1 MTVTTKSIKGAKM
14 KMAISN
20 LLWKYSQPSW
30 KHLVQPLSHFP
41 VKFYPE
47 TKLLPSL
54 KQWLWPSM
62 TLVSTSFE
70 LSGNPRSGTFMTISW
85 NLAEKYTILVLL
97 KLPEQ
102 SINPTGGV
110 SRTSLANS
118 RGRIDCQMN
127 GISTAPNQYIWKL
140 GQQTL
145 QTGSDYTIEVK
156 PMFFGSQTTVLY
168 IETSPAVDTS
178 YTCIADFG
186 GANVV
191 STTALLDIISKLC

>member
-1 MTVTTKSIKGAKM
+1 M
-14 KMAISN
+14 
-20 LLWKYSQPSW
+20 
-30 KHLVQPLSHFP
+30 
-41 VKFYPE
+41 
-47 TKLLPSL
+47 
-54 KQWLWPSM
+54 
-62 TLVSTSFE
+62 
-70 LSGNPRSGTFMTISW
+70 
-85 NLAEKYTILVLL
+85 

-102 SINPTGGV
+102 STNPTGGV

-118 RGRIDCQMN
+118 RGRIDCQIN